1 MARLDWFDEARFG
14 MFLHWGLYSIP
25 ARHEWVKERERLNDE
40 HYDRYFRHFD
50 PDLYDPVEWA
60 AQAKAAGMKYVVL
73 TTKHHD
79 GFCLWPSA
87 LTDYT
92 VRNTPYGRDLI
103 GPYVE
108 ALRAEG
114 LKVGF
119 YYSLIDWHHPGF
131 TIDGIHPQK
140 DDEEAKKRP
149 RDWRKY
155 VDYLHAQVR
164 ELLTSYGTID
174 YLFFDFSYDSST
186 VWNGKGAD
194 DWQSESL
201 LAMVRELQPD
211 ILVNERL
218 GIPGDFLTPEQ
229 FAPSNGLRSGGEP
242 VRWQGVHT
250 FSGSWGYDRDNYD
263 WKSSH
268 LLTTL
273 LIDTVSKG
281 GNLLLNVGPNAR
293 GEFEPRAVDR
303 LSAMGEW
310 MRLHSRSV
318 YGAGA
323 SDLTPPPDCRY
334 TQRGDRLYL
343 HLFGWPLGRIHLP
356 GLAGKVEHAQFL
368 HDGSE
373 VVIDAVKTIS
383 IAHMD
388 DASRDPGVVTLL
400 LPMHRPEVEVPV
412 VEIFLR
418 S

>member
-1 MARLDWFDEARFG
+1 MSKTDWFDEARFG

-25 ARHEWVKERERLNDE
+25 ARHEWVKEREKLDDA

-50 PDLYDPVEWA
+50 PDLYDPTEWA

-87 LTDYT
+87 LTDYSIA
-92 VRNTPYGRDLI
+92 NTPYGRDLI
-103 GPYVE
+103 GPYVD

-131 TIDGIHPQK
+131 MIDGIHPQA
-140 DDEEAKKRP
+140 DDEDAKKVLRN
-149 RDWRKY
+149 WNSY
-155 VDYLHAQVR
+155 VDYLHGQVR
-164 ELLTSYGTID
+164 ELLTSYGQID
-174 YLFFDFSYDSST
+174 YLFFDFSYKIFR
-186 VWNGKGAD
+186 VWGGKGPD
-194 DWQSESL
+194 DWQSERL
-201 LAMVRELQPD
+201 LEMVRELQPD

-229 FAPSNGLRSGGEP
+229 FAPSNGLRAGGEP

-250 FSGSWGYDRDNYD
+250 FSGSWGYDRDNFD

-303 LSAMGEW
+303 LSTMGEW
-310 MRLHSRSV
+310 MRLHARSI

-323 SDLTPPPDCRY
+323 SELTPPPDSRY
-334 TQRGDRLYL
+334 TQRGHRLYL
-343 HLFGWPLGRIHLP
+343 HIFEWPLGRVHLP
-356 GLAGKVEHAQFL
+356 DLAGKVEHAQFL

-373 VVIDAVKTIS
+373 VVIDTAATTS
-383 IAHMD
+383 LAHMD
-388 DASRDPGVVTLL
+388 DASLDPGTLTLL
-400 LPMHRPEVEVPV
+400 LPMHRPKVEVPV

-418 S
+418 Q

>member
-1 MARLDWFDEARFG
+1 MARAEWFDEARFG

-25 ARHEWVKERERLNDE
+25 ARHEWVKQREELDDD
-40 HYDRYFRHFD
+40 HYDRYFRHFN
-50 PDLYDPVEWA
+50 PDLYDPADWA

-73 TTKHHD
+73 TSKHHD

-87 LTDYT
+87 LTDYS
-92 VRNTPYGRDLI
+92 VENTPYGRDLI
-103 GPYVE
+103 GPYVD

-114 LKVGF
+114 LKVGL

-131 TIDGIHPQK
+131 TIDGIHPQSN
-140 DDEEAKKRP
+140 DEEAKREP
-149 RDWRKY
+149 RDWQSY
-155 VDYLHAQVR
+155 VDYLHGQVR
-164 ELLTSYGTID
+164 ELLTTYGQID
-174 YLFFDFSYDSST
+174 YLFFDFSYNIFR
-186 VWNGKGAD
+186 VWNGKGPD
-194 DWQSESL
+194 DWQSERL
-201 LAMVRELQPD
+201 LAMVRELQPN

-218 GIPGDFLTPEQ
+218 GIPGDFITPEQ
-229 FAPSNGLRSGGEP
+229 FAPSNGLQSGGEP
-242 VRWQGVHT
+242 VRWQGCHT
-250 FSGSWGYDRDNYD
+250 FSGSWGYDRDNFD

-303 LSAMGEW
+303 LAAMGKW
-310 MRLHSRSV
+310 MRLHSRAI

-323 SDLTPPPDCRY
+323 SELTPPPDSRY

-343 HLFGWPLGRIHLP
+343 HIFEWPLGRIHLP
-356 GLAGKVEHAQFL
+356 DLAGKVEHAQFL

-373 VVIDAVKTIS
+373 VVIDLVKTTS
-383 IAHMD
+383 LAHMD
-388 DASRDPGVVTLL
+388 DASRDPGVLTLL
-400 LPMHRPEVEVPV
+400 LPIHRPDVEVPV

>member
-25 ARHEWVKERERLNDE
+25 ARHEWVKGREKLDDA

-60 AQAKAAGMKYVVL
+60 AQAKATGMKYVVL

-87 LTDYT
+87 LTDYS
-92 VRNTPYGRDLI
+92 VENTPHGRDLI
-103 GPYVE
+103 GPYVD

-131 TIDGIHPQK
+131 TIDGIHPQA
-140 DDEEAKKRP
+140 DDEEVKKEP
-149 RDWRKY
+149 RDWQSY
-155 VDYLHAQVR
+155 VDYLHGQVR
-164 ELLTSYGTID
+164 ELLTSYGQID
-174 YLFFDFSYDSST
+174 YLFFDFSYNST
-186 VWNGKGAD
+186 AVWNGKGPD
-194 DWQSESL
+194 DWHSERL

-229 FAPSNGLRSGGEP
+229 FAPSNGLRLGDEP

-250 FSGSWGYDRDNYD
+250 FSGSWGYDRDNLD

-293 GEFEPRAVDR
+293 GEFEPRAIDR

-310 MRLHSRSV
+310 MRLHSRSI

-356 GLAGKVEHAQFL
+356 DLAGKVEHAQFL

-373 VVIDAVKTIS
+373 VVIDKVKTTS
-383 IAHMD
+383 LAHMD
-388 DASRDPGVVTLL
+388 DASRDEGMLTLL
-400 LPMHRPEVEVPV
+400 LPV